1 MTFDGSKGPPAS
13 GAPIEQ
19 HRGRRLGEVVLFV
32 GLWMALGRLLCLDAD
47 RYLLLGIPLTWA
59 FQRLVARRPLAAL
72 WVRDARRLRL
82 DGQGTALAVGLA
94 IVPAWFLLRQVRAG
108 RWDAAAW
115 AGACLGGAVFAAF
128 AIRQARASIF
138 PPLLTCLA
146 TAGIVGTA
154 LMVISTLVRL
164 RAASF
169 FSARAAVL
177 LPIFA
182 QRLLLFLP
190 ACFVVEE
197 VTFRGALDAH
207 VHLVGE
213 KRGVWSALFVS
224 ALWGLWH
231 LPISPSSAPVLA
243 RVASLIVVHSAIG
256 VPLSIYWRRSGNL
269 LVPAVAH
276 ATIDAVREALL
287 FAG

>member
-1 MTFDGSKGPPAS
+1 MTFYGSNAAPVS
-13 GAPIEQ
+13 GSPGGE
-19 HRGRRLGEVVLFV
+19 RRSRRFGEVILFV
-32 GLWMALGRLLCLDAD
+32 GSWMALGRILRLDANL
-47 RYLLLGIPLTWA
+47 YLLLGIPLTWA
-59 FQRLVARRPLAAL
+59 FQRLVAGRPLVAL
-72 WVRDARRLRL
+72 WVRDARRLRF
-82 DGQGTALAVGLA
+82 DGKGVALVIGLA
-94 IVPAWFLLRQVRAG
+94 IVPTWFLVGQVRAG
-108 RWDAAAW
+108 RWDAAGW

-128 AIRQARASIF
+128 AIRQARAAIF
-138 PPLLTCLA
+138 RPLLTCLA
-146 TAGIVGTA
+146 TAGIVGAA
-154 LMVISTLVRL
+154 LMVVSTLVRL
-164 RAASF
+164 RTASF

-224 ALWGLWH
+224 ALWGVWH
-231 LPISPSSAPVLA
+231 LPISPSSAPVLP

-276 ATIDAVREALL
+276 AAIDAVREALL